1 MSSTCESVSRSPV
14 FGINCSS
21 ETFAA
26 TSADPLLDETHLIR
40 QANKGESEMSLARFA
55 ASAVTPSAFAG
66 PPFAPEPPPVYPP
79 PAPIFTW
86 TGFYVGI
93 DGGYGGGVVDADT
106 IFVQPPFPG
115 FPGSVFTLHTSNRT
129 GGVIAGGQVGYNYQ
143 LPNNI
148 VVGLES
154 DAQWSDVKESE
165 HERAASALFGI
176 PGETLRFTDL
186 RIGMDW
192 FGTTR
197 LRLGYALGR
206 FLPYITGGVSYGQ
219 VTLSASQFLS
229 VPVFGQPG
237 TASGSASS
245 THAGWTAGAGA
256 EYAVTDNISL
266 KTEYLFV
273 QLGGVSGSE
282 VGFPPPGAGS
292 FKTGTLGTHIVR
304 AGLNWRFG
312 GFGAAP
318 VLAAY

>member
-1 MSSTCESVSRSPV
+1 
-14 FGINCSS
+14 
-21 ETFAA
+21 
-26 TSADPLLDETHLIR
+26 
-40 QANKGESEMSLARFA
+40 MSLAKFA
-55 ASAVTPSAFAG
+55 ASAITASALVGSAFA
-66 PPFAPEPPPVYPP
+66 AEPPPVYPP

-106 IFVQPPFPG
+106 IFVQPPLPG

-129 GGVIAGGQVGYNYQ
+129 GGFIAGGQVGYNYQ
-143 LPNNI
+143 LANNI

-165 HERAASALFGI
+165 HEQAASALFGI
-176 PGETLRFTDL
+176 PGQTVRFTDL

-219 VTLSASQFLS
+219 VTLSASQFVS

-237 TASGSASS
+237 TASGSAST

-282 VGFPPPGAGS
+282 VGSPPPGVGS

-318 VLAAY
+318 VFAAY

>member
-1 MSSTCESVSRSPV
+1 
-14 FGINCSS
+14 
-21 ETFAA
+21 
-26 TSADPLLDETHLIR
+26 
-40 QANKGESEMSLARFA
+40 MSLARLAAGAVA
-55 ASAVTPSAFAG
+55 ASAIAG
-66 PPFAPEPPPVYPP
+66 SSLAADLAPPPYLP
-79 PAPIFTW
+79 PAPVFSW

-93 DGGYGGGVVDADT
+93 DGGFGGGVVDADT
-106 IFVQPPFPG
+106 IFVQPPFIP

-129 GGVIAGGQVGYNYQ
+129 GGFIAGGQVGYNYQ

-165 HERAASALFGI
+165 HEKATSALIGI
-176 PGETLRFTDL
+176 SGGTLRFTDL
-186 RIGMDW
+186 RIGLDW

-219 VTLSASQFLS
+219 VTSSGSQFVS
-229 VPVFGQPG
+229 QFVFGQPG
-237 TASGSASS
+237 TAFGSAST
-245 THAGWTAGAGA
+245 THAGWAAGAGA

-282 VGFPPPGAGS
+282 VGFAPPGVGS
-292 FKTGTLGTHIVR
+292 FKTGTFGTNIVR

-312 GFGAAP
+312 GFGAGP
-318 VLAAY
+318 VVATY

>member
-1 MSSTCESVSRSPV
+1 
-14 FGINCSS
+14 
-21 ETFAA
+21 
-26 TSADPLLDETHLIR
+26 
-40 QANKGESEMSLARFA
+40 MSLARFA
-55 ASAVTPSAFAG
+55 AGAIAAGALAGSAFAADLPYRG
-66 PPFAPEPPPVYPP
+66 PPPVYPP

-165 HERAASALFGI
+165 HEKATSALIGI
-176 PGETLRFTDL
+176 SGGTLRFTDL
-186 RIGMDW
+186 RIGLDW

-219 VTLSASQFLS
+219 VTLSGSQFVS